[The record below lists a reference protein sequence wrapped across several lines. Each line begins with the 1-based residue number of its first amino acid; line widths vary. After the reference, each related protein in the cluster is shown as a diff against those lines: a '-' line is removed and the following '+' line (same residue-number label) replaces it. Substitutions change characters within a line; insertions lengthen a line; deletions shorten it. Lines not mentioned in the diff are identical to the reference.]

1 MSLRDWLKLVVL
13 ILLPI
18 NAWLCLF
25 YYQKWLWVRMY
36 FEGERREQLMD
47 ALRHQYFRE
56 RRWLV
61 KEGHPLLRLP
71 RLTQVLGKYPPL
83 GQGVPVLFLYISW
96 CAEPEVW
103 ELAIEEAL
111 KTDPSLHIALLH
123 DLPTTFKDSKEI
135 VDTKRLLL
143 ARQLWEKFTK
153 QFETERISVLT
164 SRDWWK
170 VWGNM
175 RSGTLAVVC
184 DGRGIIRVVEP
195 YPPLRFS
202 AFWHEEVKDWRP
214 KLRQAVKRAL
224 EKFFEKPSGKVG
236 EGR

>member
-1 MSLRDWLKLVVL
+1 MSWRDWLKLVVL

-25 YYQKWLWVRMY
+25 YYQKRWRWVNMY
-36 FEGERREQLMD
+36 LEGERREQATQT
-47 ALRHQYFRE
+47 ALLNYLRE
-56 RRWLV
+56 RRGWAI
-61 KEGHPLLRLP
+61 KEGLPLRFP
-71 RLTQVLGKYPPL
+71 PIVQVLGKYPPL

-103 ELAIEEAL
+103 ELAVEEAL
-111 KTDPSLHIALLH
+111 KTDPNLHIALLH
-123 DLPTTFKDSKEI
+123 DLPTTYKDGREI

-153 QFETERISVLT
+153 RFETERISVLT

-170 VWGNM
+170 AWGDM
-175 RSGTLAVVC
+175 RSGTLAVVF
-184 DGRGIIRVVEP
+184 DGQGIVQVIEP
-195 YPPLRFS
+195 YPPLKFS
-202 AFWHEEVKDWRP
+202 AFWHEEVKDWRT

-224 EKFFEKPSGKVG
+224 ERFFEKPSKRKG
-236 EGR
+236 

>member
-1 MSLRDWLKLVVL
+1 MSWRDWLKLVVL

-25 YYQKWLWVRMY
+25 YYQKWRWVRMY
-36 FEGERREQLMD
+36 FEGERREQFME

-56 RRWLV
+56 RRWLI

-71 RLTQVLGKYPPL
+71 PLTQVFGKYPPL

-96 CAEPEVW
+96 CAEPDVW
-103 ELAIEEAL
+103 ELAVEEAL
-111 KTDPSLHIALLH
+111 KTDPNLHIALLH
-123 DLPTTFKDSKEI
+123 DLPTTYKDGREI

-153 QFETERISVLT
+153 RFETERISVLT

-184 DGRGIIRVVEP
+184 DGQGIVQVIEP
-195 YPPLRFS
+195 YPPLKFS

-214 KLRQAVKRAL
+214 KLQQAVKRAL
-224 EKFFEKPSGKVG
+224 ERFYGKTVG
-236 EGR
+236 QSQ